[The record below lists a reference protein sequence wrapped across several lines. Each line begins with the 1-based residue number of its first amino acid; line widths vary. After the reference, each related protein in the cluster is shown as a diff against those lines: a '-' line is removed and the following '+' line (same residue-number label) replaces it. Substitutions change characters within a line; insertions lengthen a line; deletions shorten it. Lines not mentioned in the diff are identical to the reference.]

1 MKIVVI
7 GGSGLIGKRV
17 VENLRQRPTA
27 PRDVRHPRLEVADL
41 FVRRFDLETTDKKTT
56 T

>member
-1 MKIVVI
+1 MPNQSAAANRRSAGQSMVRVNSSATVQSPVVS
-7 GGSGLIGKRV
+7 GGRSM
-17 VENLRQRPTA
+17 N
-27 PRDVRHPRLEVADL
+27 L